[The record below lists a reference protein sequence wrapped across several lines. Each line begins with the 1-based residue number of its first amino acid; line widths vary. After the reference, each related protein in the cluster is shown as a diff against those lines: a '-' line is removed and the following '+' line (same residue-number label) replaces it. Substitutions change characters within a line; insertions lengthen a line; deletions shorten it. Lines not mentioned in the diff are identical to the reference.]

1 VQIVVTPLTLYAVG
15 VCAACVALGIAIGK
29 RRPEPRE
36 HDGFDTI
43 VMKIELARVFVF
55 RIWLGRVLL
64 RLSMWVIG
72 GRASVLE
79 FPE

>member
-1 VQIVVTPLTLYAVG
+1 MAI
-15 VCAACVALGIAIGK
+15 GIAIGK
-29 RRPEPRE
+29 RRTDPPPES
-36 HDGFDTI
+36 DGFDTI
-43 VMKIELARVFVF
+43 VMRIDLARVFVF